1 MELSD
6 LTIFRE
12 VVSQGSIT
20 KAANELGYVQS
31 NITSRIQQLE
41 SEMSVKLL
49 YRHPRG
55 VTPTAAGKI
64 LFEYSEKIIFLVEE
78 TKQSVKNPQLPEGK
92 LTLGIAQTISL
103 AYHSS
108 IVKHILEAYPSVDV
122 SVMVKHSDDLI
133 AAVENNIL
141 DFALVTGPVHHPD
154 LMELRVVKEELV
166 LVSHGNEKIK
176 DISELAN
183 HTVLLHESPCAFR
196 KVLEAMLTAATI
208 TPPKILEY
216 GTPESLLNGIT
227 EGVGVSLLPLSA
239 VKKHVDSG
247 LLNAVPIKQS
257 QKTVATV
264 LIFQRRTLPSQHF
277 DILADTLKTITGSGG
292 EFL

>member
-6 LTIFRE
+6 LTIFCE

-20 KAANELGYVQS
+20 KAANELSYVQS

-41 SEMSVKLL
+41 NEMGTKLL

-64 LFEYSEKIIFLVEE
+64 LFEYSEKIISLVAE
-78 TKQSVKNPQLPEGK
+78 TQRSVKNLQLPEGK

-108 IVKHILEAYPSVDV
+108 IVKHILDVYPSVDV

-133 AAVENNIL
+133 AAVENNTL

-154 LMELRVVKEELV
+154 LMELRVAKEEIV
-166 LVSHGNEKIK
+166 LVSHGKEKIS
-176 DISELAN
+176 DLSELAT

-196 KVLEAMLTAATI
+196 KILEASLMAAKI
-208 TPPKILEY
+208 NPPKILEY
-216 GTPESLLNGIT
+216 GTPESLLTGIT
-227 EGVGVSLLPLSA
+227 EGIGVSLLPLSA
-239 VKKHVDSG
+239 VKKYVDSG
-247 LLNAVPIKQS
+247 VLHAAAIKQS
-257 QKTVATV
+257 QKTIATV
-264 LIFQRRTLPSQHF
+264 LIFQRRILPSQHF
-277 DILADTLKTITGSGG
+277 DLLVDTLKRITGSGG

>member
-6 LTIFRE
+6 LTIYCE

-20 KAANELGYVQS
+20 KAANKLGYVQS

-41 SEMSVKLL
+41 NEMSTKLL

-64 LFEYSEKIIFLVEE
+64 LLEYSERIISLVAE
-78 TKQSVKNPQLPEGK
+78 TQRSVKNPQTPTGK

-108 IVKHILEAYPSVDV
+108 IVKHILEVYPSVDM
-122 SVMVKHSDDLI
+122 SVTVKHSDDLI
-133 AAVENNIL
+133 AAVENNTL
-141 DFALVTGPVHHPD
+141 DFAIVTGPVHHPD
-154 LMELRVVKEELV
+154 LMELRVAKEEIV
-166 LVSHGNEKIK
+166 LVSHGEEKIE
-176 DISELAN
+176 DLFELAN

-196 KVLEAMLTAATI
+196 KVLEALLTAAKI
-208 TPPKILEY
+208 SPPKILEY
-216 GTPESLLNGIT
+216 GTPESLLNGIM

-239 VKKHVDSG
+239 VKKYVDSG
-247 LLNAVPIKQS
+247 ILHATAVKQS
-257 QKTVATV
+257 QKTIATV
-264 LIFQRRTLPSQHF
+264 LIFQRGILPSQHF
-277 DILADTLKTITGSGG
+277 DLLVDVLKTITGNGG

>member
-6 LTIFRE
+6 LMIFRE

-20 KAANELGYVQS
+20 KAANELSYVQS

-41 SEMSVKLL
+41 NEMSVKLL

-55 VTPTAAGKI
+55 VTPTTAGKT
-64 LFEYSEKIIFLVEE
+64 LFEYSEKIISLVAE
-78 TKQSVKNPQLPEGK
+78 TQRAVKNPQLPEGK

-108 IVKHILEAYPSVDV
+108 IVKHILEAYPSIDV
-122 SVMVKHSDDLI
+122 SVMVKHSDALI

-141 DFALVTGPVHHPD
+141 DFALVTGPVHHSD
-154 LMELRVVKEELV
+154 LMELRVAKEELV
-166 LVSHGNEKIK
+166 LVSHEKEEIK
-176 DISELAN
+176 DISELSN

-196 KVLEAMLTAATI
+196 KALEAFLTAAAI
-208 TPPKILEY
+208 TPSKILEY
-216 GTPESLLNGIT
+216 GTPESLLNGII
-227 EGVGVSLLPLSA
+227 EGIGISLLPLSA
-239 VKKHVDSG
+239 VKKYVDSG
-247 LLNAVPIKQS
+247 VLHAAGVKQS
-257 QKTVATV
+257 PKKIATV
-264 LIFQRRTLPSQHF
+264 LIFQRRILPSQHF
-277 DILADTLKTITGSGG
+277 DILVDTLKTITGSGG

>member
-41 SEMSVKLL
+41 NEMSIKLL

-55 VTPTAAGKI
+55 VTPTVAGKI
-64 LFEYSEKIIFLVEE
+64 LFEYSEKIITLVAEA
-78 TKQSVKNPQLPEGK
+78 KQSIKNPQLPEGK

-108 IVKHILEAYPSVDV
+108 IVKYILEAYPSINV

-141 DFALVTGPVHHPD
+141 DFALVTGPIHHSD
-154 LMELRVVKEELV
+154 LMELRVAKEELV
-166 LVSHGNEKIK
+166 LVSHEKEKIK
-176 DISELAN
+176 GISELAN

-196 KVLEAMLTAATI
+196 KVLETFLTDAAI

-227 EGVGVSLLPLSA
+227 EGVGISLLPLSA
-239 VKKHVDSG
+239 VKKHVESG
-247 LLNAVPIKQS
+247 LLHAVPIEQPT
-257 QKTVATV
+257 KTIATV
-264 LIFQRRTLPSQHF
+264 LIFQRRILPSQYF
-277 DILADTLKTITGSGG
+277 DILAETLKKITGIGS
-292 EFL
+292 EFI

>member
-6 LTIFRE
+6 LTIFCE

-20 KAANELGYVQS
+20 KAANELSYVQS

-41 SEMSVKLL
+41 NEMGTKLL

-55 VTPTAAGKI
+55 VTPTTAGKI
-64 LFEYSEKIIFLVEE
+64 LFEYSKKIISLVAE
-78 TKQSVKNPQLPEGK
+78 TQRSVKNLQLPEGK

-108 IVKHILEAYPSVDV
+108 IVKHILDVYPTVDV

-133 AAVENNIL
+133 AAVENNTL

-154 LMELRVVKEELV
+154 LMELRVAKEEIV
-166 LVSHGNEKIK
+166 LVSHGKEKIS
-176 DISELAN
+176 DLSELAT

-196 KVLEAMLTAATI
+196 KILETSLTAAKI
-208 TPPKILEY
+208 NPPKILEY
-216 GTPESLLNGIT
+216 GTPESLLTGIT
-227 EGVGVSLLPLSA
+227 EGIGVSLLPLSA
-239 VKKHVDSG
+239 VKKYVDSG
-247 LLNAVPIKQS
+247 ILHASAIKQS
-257 QKTVATV
+257 QKAIATV
-264 LIFQRRTLPSQHF
+264 LIFQRRILPSQHF
-277 DILADTLKTITGSGG
+277 DLLVDTLKTITGSGG